1 MRISDWVQTC
11 ALPIYT
17 GLRGAACSKP
27 LRSQRRDDAGQRIA
41 HASGTHARIAVW
53 TYGHIWIA
61 ADQAA
66 GSLENHNR
74 GIAALDRLQRGE
86 SIALNLGRG
95 TTEQSRRFTGMRGQ
109 NRVRKSKDR
118 KSTRLN
124 SSH

>member
-1 MRISDWVQTC
+1 MRISDWSSDV
-11 ALPIYT
+11 
-17 GLRGAACSKP
+17 CSSD
-27 LRSQRRDDAGQRIA
+27 L
-41 HASGTHARIAVW
+41 ASGTHARIAVW

-109 NRVRKSKDR
+109 NRVRKSNRLSGQQVDR
-118 KSTRLN
+118 KSTRLKPRH
-124 SSH
+124 SRASRIPS